1 MVTVVCGHDQRAM
14 IMRSEPR
21 SGIRRYPPLMA
32 SLYQSYQSLLRCD
45 GIAILGS
52 ILPEAKDG
60 AHEGSPLVGIQLVY
74 IASRGGSYEVQYFCG
89 AAGRFDGRFHS
100 ELEGRLMSVAVALD
114 GGVLRLLSLAGSARC

>member
-1 MVTVVCGHDQRAM
+1 
-14 IMRSEPR
+14 
-21 SGIRRYPPLMA
+21 MA
-32 SLYQSYQSLLRCD
+32 SLYQAYQSLLRCD
-45 GIAILGS
+45 GIAILGSAILGS

-60 AHEGSPLVGIQLVY
+60 AHEGSPPVGIQLVY
-74 IASRGGSYEVQYFCG
+74 IASRGGSYEVQYFRG